1 MLEQALA
8 EMTNVERLAGIVGSK
23 KQLALIMGVH
33 PSQLH
38 RLIRYGG
45 TVPPLYNNRIR
56 EALAGMGLSR
66 TVHDVALAQLEPD
79 RCPTC
84 GAVVETGMVL

>member
-1 MLEQALA
+1 MDD
-8 EMTNVERLAGIVGSK
+8 MTNVERLAGLVGGK
-23 KQLALIMGVH
+23 LALARMMGIH
-33 PSQLH
+33 NTQLH